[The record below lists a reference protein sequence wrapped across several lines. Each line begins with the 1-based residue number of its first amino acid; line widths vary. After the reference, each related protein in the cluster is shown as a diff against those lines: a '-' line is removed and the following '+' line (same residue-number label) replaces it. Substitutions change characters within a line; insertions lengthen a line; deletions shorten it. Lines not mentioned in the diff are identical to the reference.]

1 MELVDLDQIDS
12 DEQGVIKP
20 RPERLATDLKQQWY
34 ASIEAEVKEQL
45 LLREEDMR
53 GQLQVWYTFA
63 ACVSIR
69 FIHRRLQSPSNH
81 R

>member
-34 ASIEAEVKEQL
+34 ASIEEEVRLQL
-45 LLREEDMR
+45 TLREGDMR
-53 GQLQVWYTFA
+53 AHLEV
-63 ACVSIR
+63 
-69 FIHRRLQSPSNH
+69 
-81 R
+81 